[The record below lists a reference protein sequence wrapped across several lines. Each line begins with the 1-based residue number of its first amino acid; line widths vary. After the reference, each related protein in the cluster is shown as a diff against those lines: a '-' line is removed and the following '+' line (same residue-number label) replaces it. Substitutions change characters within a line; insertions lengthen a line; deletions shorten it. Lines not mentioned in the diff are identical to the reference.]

1 MAVSIRK
8 RSAKIFDKNQENAN
22 IDSTPNNQIF
32 EMLSVEEAKQRIDD
46 GLSGP
51 YRSLSSAKKTIYN
64 KRLKE
69 RVKQAS
75 KKIYEA
81 KGISTIAIGIEQ
93 LLKISTPA
101 ENKDGHKMLEEA
113 KKDAK
118 EFLKEIGLPSM
129 IPKDKIKRNI
139 LWKNRNKDALK
150 VWQGKKLLEEWIELY
165 KLPEGTKFAD
175 AKKYAKSKGW
185 STTEKREEFLI
196 DKKVWSLIFKKLS
209 PTASVYFRSN
219 IKIQET
225 LLTISTK
232 RGRITPEMT
241 LEPKKEDDIM
251 LYKMGLLLIDE
262 SHLEELKRVSMIV
275 FVQLGFLPADG
286 VGDDIAKEVADANKV
301 NFGSDSKGYV
311 YFIRN
316 GNLHKI
322 GITEDLVRRFK
333 ELAPDEILNVVRCE
347 NYDEVEKILHARYK
361 KVRLPQTEYFRL
373 DDSQIS
379 ELHKSLIELASF

>member
-1 MAVSIRK
+1 
-8 RSAKIFDKNQENAN
+8 
-22 IDSTPNNQIF
+22 
-32 EMLSVEEAKQRIDD
+32 MLSVEEAKQRIED

-51 YRSLSSAKKTIYN
+51 YRSLSGAKKTIYN
-64 KRLKE
+64 KKLKE
-69 RVKQAS
+69 RVEQAS

-81 KGISTIAIGIEQ
+81 KSISTIATGIEE
-93 LLKISTPA
+93 LLKISTPT

-118 EFLKEIGLPSM
+118 EFLKEIGLPLKIS
-129 IPKDKIKRNI
+129 KDKTRRNI
-139 LWKNRNKDALK
+139 LWKNRNKEAHKTWLD
-150 VWQGKKLLEEWIELY
+150 KKLLEEWIDLY
-165 KLPEGTKFAD
+165 DLPEGTKFAD
-175 AKKYAKSKGW
+175 AKKFAKSKGW
-185 STTEKREEFLI
+185 SATEKKQEFLI
-196 DKKVWSLIFKKLS
+196 DKKAWSLIFKKLS
-209 PTASVYFRSN
+209 PAASVYFKSN

-232 RGRITPEMT
+232 RGRITPQMT
-241 LEPKKEDDIM
+241 LEPKKKDDII
-251 LYKMGLLLIDE
+251 LYKMGLLSIDNG
-262 SHLEELKRVSMIV
+262 HLEELKRVSLIV

-286 VGDDIAKEVADANKV
+286 VGDDIAKEVADANKI

-347 NYDEVEKILHARYK
+347 NYDEVEKTLHARYK

-373 DDSQIS
+373 DDSQIA
-379 ELHKSLIELASF
+379 EVHKSLIELASF